1 MTSPSELPTTDPAS
15 IVLADGH
22 TTVKEAFEVANEMH
36 DRAEELANECA
47 DSDAG
52 LMSKGAAI
60 IEMLAAKLAEGRPA
74 GGSCEKC
81 GGSGR
86 LTIYDTPT
94 YVGQVCSP
102 IGDEPCPKCSP
113 DGNAT

>member
-1 MTSPSELPTTDPAS
+1 MIVGAIDELLQRRAPDPAA

-47 DSDAG
+47 DGDAG

-60 IEMLAAKLAEGRPA
+60 IEMLAAKLAEGR
-74 GGSCEKC
+74 S
-81 GGSGR
+81 
-86 LTIYDTPT
+86 
-94 YVGQVCSP
+94 
-102 IGDEPCPKCSP
+102 
-113 DGNAT
+113 